1 MRLKK
6 ANREESPG
14 RFLDAHKRIQ
24 EQAASTASCQVVRG
38 VTKLEHPGSTP
49 TAVSSRLL
57 CRDVNEIND
66 LVARSRTYVVASL
79 DRKRDGTAKLRWSV
93 QDAGHEGV
101 PNLF

>member
-1 MRLKK
+1 MLRMRLKK

-49 TAVSSRLL
+49 TASFGLSFA
-57 CRDVNEIND
+57 CATNQINN
-66 LVARSRTYVVASL
+66 LQQARQIV
-79 DRKRDGTAKLRWSV
+79 
-93 QDAGHEGV
+93 
-101 PNLF
+101 